1 MKSKEE
7 SILQIIEEIGNEQIS
22 LEELDIDILLKTQH
36 LTLMIILFSNKKL
49 NLVIFNDINE
59 PRRN

>member
-7 SILQIIEEIGNEQIS
+7 SIIQIIEEIGNEQIS

-59 PRRN
+59 PRRH

>member
-59 PRRN
+59 PRRH